1 MNIKRVILNILDYLR
16 YQVEN
21 DKCTSDELKSILE
34 MVSESME
41 ISATIKDMAEFYG
54 QSESNVSNVISA
66 AAAETA
72 EAAPLRISGR
82 GGVIVQYRGYMV
94 PFGDAIASPQLYR
107 LLFSIP
113 SASQSALN
121 AFL

>member
-54 QSESNVSNVISA
+54 QSESNVSNVISRR
-66 AAAETA
+66 
-72 EAAPLRISGR
+72 PIPKSQKPKRRVYYNLS
-82 GGVIVQYRGYMV
+82 
-94 PFGDAIASPQLYR
+94 F
-107 LLFSIP
+107 FSKIIP
-113 SASQSALN
+113 KSWIEKKEQ
-121 AFL
+121 

>member
-1 MNIKRVILNILDYLR
+1 MSMNIKRVILNILDYLR

-54 QSESNVSNVISA
+54 QSESNVISA

-82 GGVIVQYRGYMV
+82 GGVFIRYQ
-94 PFGDAIASPQLYR
+94 GDMTL
-107 LLFSIP
+107 
-113 SASQSALN
+113 
-121 AFL
+121 

>member
-54 QSESNVSNVISA
+54 QSESNVSNVSNVISRRPIPKSQKPKRRVYYNLA
-66 AAAETA
+66 
-72 EAAPLRISGR
+72 
-82 GGVIVQYRGYMV
+82 
-94 PFGDAIASPQLYR
+94 F
-107 LLFSIP
+107 FSKIIP
-113 SASQSALN
+113 KSWIEKKGQ
-121 AFL
+121 

>member
-54 QSESNVSNVISA
+54 QSESNVSNVISRR
-66 AAAETA
+66 
-72 EAAPLRISGR
+72 P
-82 GGVIVQYRGYMV
+82 
-94 PFGDAIASPQLYR
+94 
-107 LLFSIP
+107 IP
-113 SASQSALN
+113 K
-121 AFL
+121 

>member
-54 QSESNVSNVISA
+54 QSESNVSNVISRRPIPKSQKPKRRVYYNLA
-66 AAAETA
+66 FF
-72 EAAPLRISGR
+72 SK
-82 GGVIVQYRGYMV
+82 IV
-94 PFGDAIASPQLYR
+94 PKS
-107 LLFSIP
+107 
-113 SASQSALN
+113 
-121 AFL
+121 

>member
-54 QSESNVSNVISA
+54 QSESNVSNVISRRPIPKSQKPKRRVYYNLA
-66 AAAETA
+66 
-72 EAAPLRISGR
+72 
-82 GGVIVQYRGYMV
+82 
-94 PFGDAIASPQLYR
+94 F
-107 LLFSIP
+107 FSKIIP
-113 SASQSALN
+113 KSWSEKKGQ
-121 AFL
+121 

>member
-1 MNIKRVILNILDYLR
+1 MSMNIKRVILNILDYLR

-54 QSESNVSNVISA
+54 QSESNVISA

>member
-1 MNIKRVILNILDYLR
+1 MSMNIKRVILNILDYLR

-54 QSESNVSNVISA
+54 QSESNVSNVISRRPIPKSQKPKRRVYYNLA
-66 AAAETA
+66 
-72 EAAPLRISGR
+72 
-82 GGVIVQYRGYMV
+82 
-94 PFGDAIASPQLYR
+94 F
-107 LLFSIP
+107 FSKIIP
-113 SASQSALN
+113 KSWIGKKEQ
-121 AFL
+121 

>member
-1 MNIKRVILNILDYLR
+1 MSMNIKRVILNILDYLR

-54 QSESNVSNVISA
+54 QSESNVSNVISRRPIPKSQKPKRRVYDNLA
-66 AAAETA
+66 FVSK
-72 EAAPLRISGR
+72 ISPESW
-82 GGVIVQYRGYMV
+82 I
-94 PFGDAIASPQLYR
+94 DK
-107 LLFSIP
+107 
-113 SASQSALN
+113 
-121 AFL
+121 

>member
-21 DKCTSDELKSILE
+21 DKCTADELKSILE

-54 QSESNVSNVISA
+54 QS
-66 AAAETA
+66 
-72 EAAPLRISGR
+72 
-82 GGVIVQYRGYMV
+82 
-94 PFGDAIASPQLYR
+94 
-107 LLFSIP
+107 
-113 SASQSALN
+113 
-121 AFL
+121 

>member
-1 MNIKRVILNILDYLR
+1 MSMNIKRVILNILDYLR

-54 QSESNVSNVISA
+54 QSESNVSNVISRR
-66 AAAETA
+66 
-72 EAAPLRISGR
+72 PIPKSQKPKRRVYYNL
-82 GGVIVQYRGYMV
+82 V
-94 PFGDAIASPQLYR
+94 F
-107 LLFSIP
+107 FSKIIP
-113 SASQSALN
+113 KSWIEKKEQ
-121 AFL
+121 